1 MDTTTDGPDAFT
13 EYRGTRSRECPK
25 RMVFG
30 PCGGVRDDATCEM
43 DAHICP
49 FAVLTEP
56 IRWPQPLT
64 SPASSSELINASRT
78 RPVVLSD
85 LSVPAFD
92 RGVLEQVASILG
104 ESSDAVLV
112 GEHQNRPD
120 YPPTVM
126 AQIIRGVGGCPWVT
140 LTCRDRNRVVLEQE
154 LMGLGQAGADGVF
167 CVTGDGR
174 AQGVRQDVTQ
184 VFDLDGTRLAALA
197 AQADLA
203 VGVPEAPEA
212 VPTSI
217 RPARLLE
224 KQRAGAQ
231 LAVLNHVSTP
241 ESLRAFMSAARAQGV
256 TMPVI
261 AGVAVYTDERS
272 AQVLAAFP
280 GLHLDHSQIT
290 RVLAADDSVEAG
302 IETAVDEAVALL
314 DIPGVVGVNLS
325 GLASAAGEVPAAKVK
340 AEIGRRLR
348 ERLADGA
355 QSVKAAQW

>member
-1 MDTTTDGPDAFT
+1 MNVTTEGPDAFT
-13 EYRGTRSRECPK
+13 EYGGGTRSRECPK

-30 PCGGVRDDATCEM
+30 PCGGVRDDASCEM
-43 DAHICP
+43 DSRPCP
-49 FAVLTEP
+49 FAALAEP
-56 IRWPQPLT
+56 LPWPQPLT
-64 SPASSSELINASRT
+64 SAPTSSQLITASRT

-92 RGVLEQVASILG
+92 RPTLEQVAGILG
-104 ESSDAVLV
+104 GTSDAVLV

-120 YPPTVM
+120 FPPTVM
-126 AQIIRGVGGCPWVT
+126 SQIIRGAGGCPWIT

-212 VPTSI
+212 LPTSI
-217 RPARLLE
+217 RPARLLQ
-224 KQRAGAQ
+224 KQKAGAQ
-231 LAVLNHVSTP
+231 LAVLNHVGTPSTLA
-241 ESLRAFMSAARAQGV
+241 SFVSATRTVGV
-256 TMPVI
+256 TMPII

-272 AQVLAAFP
+272 ARVLAAFP
-280 GLHLDHSQIT
+280 GLHLDPNQID
-290 RVLAADDSVEAG
+290 RVLTSDDPVESG

-314 DIPGVVGVNLS
+314 AIPGVVGVNLS
-325 GLASAAGEVPAAKVK
+325 GLASSRGEVPAARVK
-340 AEIGRRLR
+340 AEVGRRLR
-348 ERLADGA
+348 ERVPSMTAP
-355 QSVKAAQW
+355 QW

>member
-1 MDTTTDGPDAFT
+1 MNVTTEGPDAFT
-13 EYRGTRSRECPK
+13 EYGGGTRSRECPK

-30 PCGGVRDDATCEM
+30 PCGGVRDDASCEM
-43 DAHICP
+43 DSRPCP
-49 FAVLTEP
+49 FAALSEP
-56 IRWPQPLT
+56 LPWPQPLISAPTT
-64 SPASSSELINASRT
+64 SQLITASRT

-92 RGVLEQVASILG
+92 RPILEQVAGILG
-104 ESSDAVLV
+104 ETSDAVLV

-120 YPPTVM
+120 FPPTVM
-126 AQIIRGVGGCPWVT
+126 SQIIRGAGGCPWIT

-212 VPTSI
+212 LPTSI
-217 RPARLLE
+217 RPARLLQ
-224 KQRAGAQ
+224 KQKAGAQ
-231 LAVLNHVSTP
+231 LAVLNHVGSPATL
-241 ESLRAFMSAARAQGV
+241 SAFVAAARTVGV
-256 TMPVI
+256 TIPMI

-272 AQVLAAFP
+272 ARVLAAFP
-280 GLHLDHSQIT
+280 GLHLDAGQID
-290 RVLAADDSVEAG
+290 RVLTSDDPVEAG

-314 DIPGVVGVNLS
+314 AIPGVVGVNLS
-325 GLASAAGEVPAAKVK
+325 GLASSSGEVPAARVK
-340 AEIGRRLR
+340 AEVGRRLR
-348 ERLADGA
+348 ERAPSMTA
-355 QSVKAAQW
+355 PQW

>member
-1 MDTTTDGPDAFT
+1 MD
-13 EYRGTRSRECPK
+13 SRP
-25 RMVFG
+25 
-30 PCGGVRDDATCEM
+30 
-43 DAHICP
+43 CP
-49 FAVLTEP
+49 FAALAEALP
-56 IRWPQPLT
+56 WPQALT
-64 SPASSSELINASRT
+64 SAPTSSQLINASHAG
-78 RPVVLSD
+78 PVVLSD

-92 RGVLEQVASILG
+92 RHTLEQVTTILG
-104 ESSDAVLV
+104 ETSDAVLV

-120 YPPTVM
+120 FPPTVM
-126 AQIIRGVGGCPWVT
+126 SQIIRGAGGCPWVT

-217 RPARLLE
+217 RPARLLQ
-224 KQRAGAQ
+224 KQNAGAQ
-231 LAVLNHVSTP
+231 LAVLNHVGAP
-241 ESLRAFMSAARAQGV
+241 ETLAGFVAAAQAVGV
-256 TMPVI
+256 TIPII

-272 AQVLAAFP
+272 ARVLAAFP
-280 GLHLDHSQIT
+280 GLHLDPAHIE
-290 RVLAADDSVEAG
+290 RVLTSDDPVEAG

-314 DIPGVVGVNLS
+314 QVPGVVGVNLS
-325 GLASAAGEVPAAKVK
+325 GLASSAGEVPAARVK
-340 AEIGRRLR
+340 AEVGRRLR
-348 ERLADGA
+348 ERSP
-355 QSVKAAQW
+355 SVEVAQW